1 MALLEK
7 LMFMSSLFAVK
18 GTRVTGWGG
27 GEAVKNIHEHTAWM
41 KACDYYVANYT

>member
-7 LMFMSSLFAVK
+7 LTFMSSLFAVK

-27 GEAVKNIHEHTAWM
+27 GGSEEYPRAYRMDEGM
-41 KACDYYVANYT
+41 